1 MEIRMFEDNIIEI
14 NYYSTYLSKTVQDMK
29 FYEYDPYLK
38 EVQIYLQKKNYSVPI
53 TTLLLQISVVS

>member
-14 NYYSTYLSKTVQDMK
+14 NFYSTYLSKTVQDMK

-38 EVQIYLQKKNYSVPI
+38 EVQIYLQKKNYIVF
-53 TTLLLQISVVS
+53 Q